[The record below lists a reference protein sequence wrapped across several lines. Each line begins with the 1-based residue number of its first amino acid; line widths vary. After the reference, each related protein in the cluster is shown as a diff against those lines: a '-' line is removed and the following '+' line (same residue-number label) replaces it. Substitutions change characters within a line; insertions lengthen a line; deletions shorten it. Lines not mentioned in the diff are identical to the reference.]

1 LLGVS
6 VLKLFVTLALAI
18 SCKSVYLQAHQPVV
32 KPYPK
37 INTKRQYLS
46 VCCHP
51 VAIVQ
56 PAPVFGC
63 VRLFS
68 NVVAVIPENVIPAFF

>member
-18 SCKSVYLQAHQPVV
+18 SCKSVYLKAHQPVV

-37 INTKRQYLS
+37 INTKSNIYPFAVIRW
-46 VCCHP
+46 
-51 VAIVQ
+51 
-56 PAPVFGC
+56 
-63 VRLFS
+63 RLFS
-68 NVVAVIPENVIPAFF
+68 RLLSLVVFAYFQMWLL